1 MANLLNRCM
10 FRAASGG
17 SGDFV
22 VASAETGAR
31 TPTEAGAENGQTY
44 SYVAESDD
52 RSQVAFGTGTW
63 NSGTSTLVRG
73 TEEFIG
79 SGFAGNFSAA
89 PRVMLT
95 PLAADFAGGGGGGAV
110 EVIAHF
116 DFGGDPAS
124 SVSVPIDFSRYSR
137 VEMVS
142 SGVRIDTSGMADGD
156 LALGY
161 SCTIKDLSD
170 NELLAEAPVR
180 NDNNNM
186 HAVEAEAWNDGG
198 LVVGEIAKHL
208 TTCIFLNKGY
218 VSFLAPAAV
227 SNVNFNGGVFQDI
240 SVTNG
245 AAGVYGGIAYEM
257 TADEQDVSLRFRCL
271 NNDTDALTMNAGTLT
286 FYGYKIA

>member
-1 MANLLNRCM
+1 MALLNRCM

-31 TPTEAGAENGQTY
+31 TPTEAGATNGETY

-63 NSGTSTLVRG
+63 NGGTSTLVRG

-79 SGFAGNFSAA
+79 GGFAGNFSAA

-95 PLAADFAGGGGGGAV
+95 PLAVDFQGGGGGGAV

-116 DFGGDPAS
+116 DFGANPAS
-124 SVSVPIDFSRYSR
+124 AATVAIDFSKYSR

-161 SCTIKDLSD
+161 ACTIKDVSD
-170 NELLAEAPVR
+170 NELLAESPVR
-180 NDNNNM
+180 NDNNAM
-186 HAVEAEAWNDGG
+186 HAVEAEAWEDGG
-198 LVVGEIAKHL
+198 VVASELVKHITTGIHIA
-208 TTCIFLNKGY
+208 NGRA
-218 VSFLAPAAV
+218 SFLAPASATV
-227 SNVNFNGGVFQDI
+227 ENFEGGIFQNI
-240 SVTNG
+240 IVTN
-245 AAGVYGGIAYEM
+245 ASADVYGGVAYEM

-286 FYGYKIA
+286 FYGYKTT

>member
-1 MANLLNRCM
+1 MALLNRCM

-31 TPTEAGAENGQTY
+31 TPTEAGATNGETY

-95 PLAADFAGGGGGGAV
+95 PLAADFAGGGGGAV
-110 EVIAHF
+110 EVIGHF
-116 DFGGDPAS
+116 DFGSDPTSAAT
-124 SVSVPIDFSRYSR
+124 VSIDFSRYSR

-142 SGVRIDTSGMADGD
+142 SGVRIDTSGMAGGD

-161 SCTIKDLSD
+161 ACTIKDLSD
-170 NELLAEAPVR
+170 NELLAESPVR
-180 NDNNNM
+180 NDNNAM
-186 HAVEAEAWNDGG
+186 HAVEAEAREGG
-198 LVVGEIAKHL
+198 GAGEIVKHI
-208 TTCIFLNKGY
+208 TTGIHIANGRA
-218 VSFLAPAAV
+218 SFLAPASATV
-227 SNVNFNGGVFQDI
+227 ENFEGGIFQNI
-240 SVTNG
+240 IVTN
-245 AAGVYGGIAYEM
+245 ASADVYGGVAYEM
-257 TADEQDVSLRFRCL
+257 TADEQNVSLRFRCL

-286 FYGYKIA
+286 FYGYKTA

>member
-1 MANLLNRCM
+1 MALLNRCM

-31 TPTEAGAENGQTY
+31 TPTEAGAENGASY

-95 PLAADFAGGGGGGAV
+95 PLAADFEGGGGGAV
-110 EVIAHF
+110 EVIAHL
-116 DFGGDPAS
+116 DFGANPAT
-124 SVSVPIDFSRYSR
+124 SVSVPIDFAGYSR

-142 SGVRIDTSGMADGD
+142 NYLRVDASELAQNDAAAGLYVSIDNGAETE
-156 LALGY
+156 
-161 SCTIKDLSD
+161 ILSAVKITTGSLVD
-170 NELLAEAPVR
+170 AIYAEAY
-180 NDNNNM
+180 D
-186 HAVEAEAWNDGG
+186 DGG
-198 LVVGEIAKHL
+198 LVVEETAIGS
-208 TTCIFLNKGY
+208 Y
-218 VSFLAPAAV
+218 VVGVSVDFGSISFLMPASV
-227 SNVNFNGGVFQDI
+227 SARSFVNDALDSSDAFIGIGISPVTGGTTF
-240 SVTNG
+240 
-245 AAGVYGGIAYEM
+245 EM
-257 TADEQDVSLRFRCL
+257 SEDTQDVVLHFFPL
-271 NNDTDALTMNAGTLT
+271 KNGTDPISMNAGTLT